1 MLCRP
6 MIKNVRL
13 IVAKIVYKTLKAL
26 NMNYPINDEQRELEL
41 KLFKQKPLKQAVF
54 CRPMLCENQT
64 IALYVEF

>member
-1 MLCRP
+1 

-41 KLFKQKPLKQAVF
+41 KLFKQKLLKQAVF

-64 IALYVEF
+64 IAFYVEF